1 MKRLTAGLFGL
12 TLALTAASGAL
23 AADGKPAP
31 ATVDSKIGD
40 LLANPVTKAVLDKDI
55 PGLETSPY
63 LDMVKGMSV
72 RDIAK
77 YPQANIDDAKLSAAL
92 ANGELAIK
100 TASAT
105 MRVLPGGVNVNN
117 AHKIPFNY
125 HWDIVV
131 VNGPLT
137 LVAP

>member
-1 MKRLTAGLFGL
+1 MKLFAAGLAGL
-12 TLALTAASGAL
+12 TLALAAASGAC
-23 AADGKPAP
+23 AADAKPAP

-77 YPQANIDDAKLSAAL
+77 YPQANIDDAKLSAIDADL
-92 ANGELAIK
+92 KA
-100 TASAT
+100 ASGT
-105 MRVLPGGVNVNN
+105 GS
-117 AHKIPFNY
+117 
-125 HWDIVV
+125 
-131 VNGPLT
+131 
-137 LVAP
+137 

>member
-1 MKRLTAGLFGL
+1 MKLFAAGLAGL
-12 TLALTAASGAL
+12 TLALAAASGAG
-23 AADGKPAP
+23 AADAKPAP

-77 YPQANIDDAKLSAAL
+77 YPQANIDDAKLSVIDADLKAAS
-92 ANGELAIK
+92 G
-100 TASAT
+100 TGS
-105 MRVLPGGVNVNN
+105 
-117 AHKIPFNY
+117 
-125 HWDIVV
+125 
-131 VNGPLT
+131 
-137 LVAP
+137 